1 MIILDKF
8 LNGWDRLWWTCAV
21 SARNGHQGL
30 SATDD
35 RQGWARRLQT
45 TCCGGNCFSLSE
57 SEECLFVDRELNPKH
72 VHLHKIQPSVIS
84 TFLSNI
90 RKRRRASNLCYYLC
104 NEQHQDWSRGRGWIK
119 ENVENLFYLQTA
131 CVNICFSNKDENTT
145 VKNTK
150 TWHYFFTQQCWLLL
164 YSSVRKIM
172 WRIIR
177 WSII

>member
-57 SEECLFVDRELNPKH
+57 SEECVFVDRELNPKH

-104 NEQHQDWSRGRGWIK
+104 NEQLQDWSRGRGWIK
-119 ENVENLFYLQTA
+119 ENVDNLYFKKLHVWI
-131 CVNICFSNKDENTT
+131 CVLAIK
-145 VKNTK
+145 TK
-150 TWHYFFTQQCWLLL
+150 TRQWKTQKRGII
-164 YSSVRKIM
+164 YSFSSVGFFCILQLER
-172 WRIIR
+172 
-177 WSII
+177 